1 MMIMIMIMICSL
13 LSLDGFFYIIT
24 RLTLKINN
32 SRSKKVVTH
41 QKTSLIIIIILIQ
54 KLRAK
59 MLKKTSLS
67 KFEQK
72 AKNA

>member
-1 MMIMIMIMICSL
+1 MMIMIMICSL

-24 RLTLKINN
+24 RLALKINN

-59 MLKKTSLS
+59 MLKKN
-67 KFEQK
+67 KFEQI
-72 AKNA
+72 